1 MQSKHNV
8 LKIVDVSLL
17 TSFYHSIEKKAKIWE
32 ILCFLKFKIYTTVQ
46 TMQKAQIHTSLD
58 KTCITKNVPGF

>member
-17 TSFYHSIEKKAKIWE
+17 TSFYHSIEKKAKILE
-32 ILCFLKFKIYTTVQ
+32 ILFLYHSTDYAKGTNSHI
-46 TMQKAQIHTSLD
+46 A
-58 KTCITKNVPGF
+58 